1 MKRRSLKSRIR
12 IWTVI
17 VLILLI
23 VLIATGIYTL
33 RHFRSMVYDIS
44 RRSQE
49 LPAAA
54 KLGTSIGA
62 LRMQVSQI
70 KGTRMAEQQV
80 KNRLERQLRR
90 MELFDFSKQP
100 TLEAYSLFLRR
111 LSKYR
116 EELDEYESLIHLRPD
131 FIMGGSDSASSLS
144 SESRAIRDIRVLLE
158 KIQETVITY
167 RWITDDEMID
177 QVDFCL
183 GEVQSLTESLPSDL
197 HRELAGFSDRVL
209 SQYKYI
215 RITLIS
221 AGVASIALTSL
232 LIHFAYS
239 WIFRPLRTLVTDS
252 RRIAQ
257 GDFHHR
263 IELSTNDEF
272 DELAGALNQM
282 TERFEGIRDDLD
294 EQVRRRSEEVIRSDR
309 LASVGYLAAGV
320 AHEINNPLASI
331 ALGAES
337 LPRRVRGLLDRRKDP
352 LQIDAELAVV
362 DRYVEMIQNEA
373 FRCKGITEKLLDFSR
388 TGRGE
393 RTRTELRAVAESMLE
408 MALTQSR
415 YRHKSIEILPGG
427 PVYAM
432 VNPQEMKQ
440 VLLNLLTNAL
450 DSIDDEGMV
459 TISAKRERNCA
470 VLIVSD
476 NGNGIDSETLTHI
489 FEPFF
494 TTKDPGVGTG
504 LGLAIANRIILGHKG
519 KISASSLGKGMGASF
534 RIELPVEESQA
545 G

>member
-1 MKRRSLKSRIR
+1 
-12 IWTVI
+12 
-17 VLILLI
+17 
-23 VLIATGIYTL
+23 
-33 RHFRSMVYDIS
+33 
-44 RRSQE
+44 
-49 LPAAA
+49 
-54 KLGTSIGA
+54 
-62 LRMQVSQI
+62 
-70 KGTRMAEQQV
+70 
-80 KNRLERQLRR
+80 
-90 MELFDFSKQP
+90 
-100 TLEAYSLFLRR
+100 
-111 LSKYR
+111 
-116 EELDEYESLIHLRPD
+116 
-131 FIMGGSDSASSLS
+131 
-144 SESRAIRDIRVLLE
+144 
-158 KIQETVITY
+158 
-167 RWITDDEMID
+167 
-177 QVDFCL
+177 
-183 GEVQSLTESLPSDL
+183 
-197 HRELAGFSDRVL
+197 
-209 SQYKYI
+209 
-215 RITLIS
+215 
-221 AGVASIALTSL
+221 
-232 LIHFAYS
+232 
-239 WIFRPLRTLVTDS
+239 
-252 RRIAQ
+252 
-257 GDFHHR
+257 
-263 IELSTNDEF
+263 
-272 DELAGALNQM
+272 
-282 TERFEGIRDDLD
+282 
-294 EQVRRRSEEVIRSDR
+294 
-309 LASVGYLAAGV
+309 
-320 AHEINNPLASI
+320 
-331 ALGAES
+331 
-337 LPRRVRGLLDRRKDP
+337 
-352 LQIDAELAVV
+352 
-362 DRYVEMIQNEA
+362 MIQNEA